1 MLLVP
6 LLDAEPAGVRLF
18 AALLLP
24 AGDTLL
30 QVSAHMKR
38 PKPTMCYFM
47 TFLPVAHHRSTPEDG
62 RRFGLFLVPHFH
74 LILAVGGNTEGDTS
88 LAL

>member
-6 LLDAEPAGVRLF
+6 LLHAEPAGVRPF
-18 AALLLP
+18 AVLLLP
-24 AGDTLL
+24 AGATLL

-47 TFLPVAHHRSTPEDG
+47 TFLPVAHPRSTPEEVNC
-62 RRFGLFLVPHFH
+62 FGLLVVF
-74 LILAVGGNTEGDTS
+74 GSTFSFDS
-88 LAL
+88 CSW